1 MSTVTIKHEA
11 TRLYV
16 EIQVD
21 TSTYLLSQ
29 EQYAELWHTALQHP
43 PADVLWASYVTK
55 EFIDPAHVEQ
65 AVDELNDFVANTCME
80 YAPEDEEEDNE

>member
-1 MSTVTIKHEA
+1 MSTATITK
-11 TRLYV
+11 TKLYV
-16 EIQVD
+16 EIQID
-21 TSTYLLSQ
+21 SGTYLFDH

-43 PADVLWASYVTK
+43 PAEVLWASYVTK

-80 YAPEDEEEDNE
+80 YAPDDEEDN